1 MFGLIDDRLFIR
13 IIKSGSGRSFT
24 TVSVVVC
31 GGLGVAI
38 DRLRSW
44 GNGLNGNRSGLFLI
58 RWMIGRIP
66 LAPLVRGDMS
76 GGGRRRGVRR
86 AFDSRFCFP
95 LFLVLSYF

>member
-1 MFGLIDDRLFIR
+1 MFGLTDDRLFIQTIR
-13 IIKSGSGRSFT
+13 SASGRSST

-44 GNGLNGNRSGLFLI
+44 GNGLNGNLSGLFLI

-66 LAPLVRGDMS
+66 LAPTPFGQATPKVRGT
-76 GGGRRRGVRR
+76 
-86 AFDSRFCFP
+86 
-95 LFLVLSYF
+95 